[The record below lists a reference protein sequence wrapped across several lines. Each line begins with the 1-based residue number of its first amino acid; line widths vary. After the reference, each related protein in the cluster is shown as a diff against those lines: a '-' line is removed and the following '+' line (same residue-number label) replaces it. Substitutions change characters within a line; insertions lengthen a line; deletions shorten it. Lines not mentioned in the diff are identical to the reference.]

1 MIYYIKEAQ
10 LKANLKKYDIQE
22 YDKEVLERVNQ
33 LHQQVVTDLMQQK
46 KKQQEK
52 QQKQQQR
59 GGRVSFPV
67 DYFGGNTTNLSQSTP
82 AFTNISTN
90 DVSIRQEIPL
100 SDASQVLGTDK
111 AMVSGM
117 PTAMAGGSAKSKFQV
132 SQTASQDIVRSVAKR
147 ENASIDNKQQ
157 FVQVSKQKF
166 ENVIDEV
173 LKKAKKQGSTLSK
186 SNLDQV
192 LQQKKY
198 KAFKA

>member
-10 LKANLKKYDIQE
+10 LKANLRKYDIQE

-33 LHQQVVTDLMQQK
+33 LHQQVVTDLVQQK

-52 QQKQQQR
+52 QQR

-67 DYFGGNTTNLSQSTP
+67 DYFGGNTNNLSQTTP
-82 AFTNISTN
+82 AFTNIATN
-90 DVSIRQEIPL
+90 DASIRQEIPL
-100 SDASQVLGTDK
+100 NDASQVLGTDK
-111 AMVSGM
+111 AMLSGM
-117 PTAMAGGSAKSKFQV
+117 PSAMAGGAAKSKFQV
-132 SQTASQDIVRSVAKR
+132 TQTASQDIVRSIAKR

-186 SNLDQV
+186 SNLDKV